1 MVTVDRFSLLLTNL
15 CNNWYTVDMDI
26 IQPTQDS
33 KKDRYLGIKV
43 NLNFRKLIPK
53 NSIFNFIESVKWYY
67 GLTILSI

>member
-1 MVTVDRFSLLLTNL
+1 
-15 CNNWYTVDMDI
+15 MDI

-67 GLTILSI
+67 GLTILST